1 MTFQHPYASQK
12 AVLTSKH
19 HKLHLIQPH
28 FRESLSLE
36 VAELPLDTDLLGTFS
51 GEIERVSTPRE
62 TAIKKAKLGMQAT
75 GMSLGIASEGSIGP
89 NPSLPWIQSD
99 FELMVFLDAER
110 DLVITETF
118 LSHDI
123 IAASIE
129 VSPEDPLEPFLDKA
143 DFPRHA
149 LMAQPV
155 NSEEPLI
162 YKGITSLSD
171 LQKAIADCASHSNI
185 NKVRLQSDLRAM
197 HSPSRQFNIEKVG
210 QLLVK
215 RVAALCPA
223 CNKPGW
229 GRTDYLYG
237 VLCSDCGQENSE
249 IAREEI
255 LGCSSCDFTAAGK
268 AINSEIDPGRCNF
281 CNP

>member
-1 MTFQHPYASQK
+1 MMLQHPYASQK

-19 HKLHLIQPH
+19 QKLHLIQPH
-28 FRESLSLE
+28 FKESLSLD
-36 VAELPLDTDLLGTFS
+36 VVELPLDTDLLGTFS
-51 GEIERVSTPRE
+51 GEIERVLTPRE

-89 NPSLPWIQSD
+89 NPSVPWIQSD
-99 FELMVFLDAER
+99 FELMVFVDAER

-118 LSHDI
+118 LSHEI

-129 VSPEDPLEPFLDKA
+129 ISPGDSLELFLEKA

-155 NSEEPLI
+155 NSHQPLA
-162 YKGITSLSD
+162 YKGITSLSE
-171 LQKAIADCASHSNI
+171 LQSAIADCAAHSRI
-185 NKVRLQSDLRAM
+185 DKVKLQSDLRAM
-197 HSPSRQFNIEKVG
+197 HSPSRQLNINKAA
-210 QLLVK
+210 QLLAD
-215 RVAALCPA
+215 RVAVLCPA
-223 CNKPGW
+223 CSTPGW
-229 GRTDYLYG
+229 GRTDYQYG
-237 VLCSDCGQENSE
+237 VECSDCGQENAE

-255 LGCSSCDFTAAGK
+255 LGCTRCDFTAAGR

>member
-1 MTFQHPYASQK
+1 MMLQHPYASQK

-19 HKLHLIQPH
+19 QKLHLIQPH
-28 FRESLSLE
+28 FKESLSLD
-36 VAELPLDTDLLGTFS
+36 VVELPLDTDLLGTFS
-51 GEIERVSTPRE
+51 GEIERVLTPRE

-89 NPSLPWIQSD
+89 NPSVPWIQSD
-99 FELMVFLDAER
+99 FELIVFVDAER

-118 LSHDI
+118 LSHEI
-123 IAASIE
+123 IATTIE
-129 VSPEDPLEPFLDKA
+129 ISPEDSLETFLEKA

-149 LMAQPV
+149 LMAEPV
-155 NSEEPLI
+155 DSHEPLI
-162 YKGITSLSD
+162 YKGINSLGGLHS
-171 LQKAIADCASHSNI
+171 AIADCASHSKI
-185 NKVRLQSDLRAM
+185 NRVKLQSDLRAM
-197 HSPSRQFNIEKVG
+197 HSPSRQLNIEKVG
-210 QLLVK
+210 QLLAK

-223 CNKPGW
+223 CNTPGW

-249 IAREEI
+249 IAREEV
-255 LGCSSCDFTAAGK
+255 LGCCLCDFTSAGK
-268 AINSEIDPGRCNF
+268 TINSEIDPGRCNF

>member
-1 MTFQHPYASQK
+1 
-12 AVLTSKH
+12 
-19 HKLHLIQPH
+19 LIQSH
-28 FRESLSLE
+28 FRESLSMD
-36 VAELPLDTDLLGTFS
+36 VVELPLDTDLLGTFS
-51 GEIERVSTPRE
+51 GEIERESTPRE
-62 TAIKKAKLGMQAT
+62 TAIKKAKLGLQAT
-75 GMSLGIASEGSIGP
+75 GLSLGIAPEGSIGP

-129 VSPEDPLEPFLDKA
+129 ISPEDSLELFLEKA

-155 NSEEPLI
+155 NSFEALI
-162 YKGITSLSD
+162 YKGITSLSQ
-171 LQKAIADCASHSNI
+171 LQRAIADCATHSKI
-185 NKVRLQSDLRAM
+185 NKVKLQSDLRAM
-197 HSPSRQFNIEKVG
+197 HSPSRQLNINKAA
-210 QLLVK
+210 QLLAE

-223 CNKPGW
+223 CSTPGW
-229 GRTDYLYG
+229 GRADYQYG
-237 VLCSDCGQENSE
+237 VQCSDCGQENLE
-249 IAREEI
+249 IAKVEI
-255 LGCSSCDFTAAGK
+255 LGCARCDFTTAGK
-268 AINSEIDPGRCNF
+268 IINSSVDPGRCNF

>member
-1 MTFQHPYASQK
+1 MTFQHPYAYQK

-19 HKLHLIQPH
+19 QKLQLIQSH
-28 FRESLSLE
+28 FRESLLLE
-36 VAELPLDTDLLGTFS
+36 VVELPLDTDLLGTFS

-75 GMSLGIASEGSIGP
+75 GMALGIASEGSIGP
-89 NPSLPWIQSD
+89 NPSVPWIQSD
-99 FELMVFLDAER
+99 FELMVFVDAER

-118 LSHDI
+118 LSHEI

-129 VSPEDPLEPFLDKA
+129 VSPEDLLEPFLAKA
-143 DFPRHA
+143 DFPHHA
-149 LMAQPV
+149 LMAKPV
-155 NSEEPLI
+155 DSEAPLI
-162 YKGITSLSD
+162 YKGITSLVLLRS
-171 LQKAIADCASHSNI
+171 AIADCATNSKI
-185 NKVRLQSDLRAM
+185 NKAKLQSDLRAM
-197 HSPSRQFNIEKVG
+197 YSPSRQLNIEKVG

-215 RVAALCPA
+215 RIAALCPA
-223 CNKPGW
+223 CGTPGW

-237 VLCSDCGQENSE
+237 VLCSDCGLENSE

-255 LGCSSCDFTAAGK
+255 LGCTLCDFTVTGRT
-268 AINSEIDPGRCNF
+268 INSSIDPRRCNF